1 QRPVRNPDEGSNNH
15 MNAPNP
21 HRPRRLPSQGH
32 HTAEEPAGVP
42 TTGAC
47 YARFT
52 VASTPRRYDQA
63 SGGWVDGD
71 TLFMRCTAWRD
82 LAEHAA
88 DTLTKGHRVIATG
101 RVRQSSWETP
111 EGEKRSAIQL
121 DVEDVGPSLR
131 WATAKVTRIA
141 RASAGEPAPQ
151 DPWGVPAVPN
161 ARRGPNGSVGHP
173 ATAGAVPSGPDA
185 PPPF

>member
-1 QRPVRNPDEGSNNH
+1 
-15 MNAPNP
+15 M
-21 HRPRRLPSQGH
+21 SQETTMTVVGNLV
-32 HTAEEPAGVP
+32 ADPEIAYAQ
-42 TTGAC
+42 TGAC

-52 VASTPRRYDQA
+52 VASTPRRYDQNT
-63 SGGWVDGD
+63 GGWVDGD

-82 LAEHAA
+82 LADHAA

-121 DVEDVGPSLR
+121 DVEEVGPSLR

-151 DPWGVPAVPN
+151 DPWDPPSVPN
-161 ARRGPNGSVGHP
+161 ARREPNGSVRTP
-173 ATAGAVPSGPDA
+173 ATASA
-185 PPPF
+185 